1 MEAFVIAF
9 FIAILTFN
17 SLIKKPDSKSEKG
30 SEKGKDSPAQPSHDR
45 RVGDK
50 SESGG
55 DKTTL
60 SLKDLEK
67 GVTIYIS
74 TKNPV
79 N

>member
-1 MEAFVIAF
+1 MEVVAF
-9 FIAILTFN
+9 FIAFAIATLTFD

-30 SEKGKDSPAQPSHDR
+30 KDSPSQPSHDR
-45 RVGDK
+45 RAGDK

-74 TKNPV
+74 TKSPV
-79 N
+79 G